1 MVKLTREEEGLD
13 PSCGLRVAVRGG
25 GCSGFEYVLDF
36 EPEPRADDVVLEY
49 DDLSV
54 FVDSV
59 SRRYLEGTTLDY
71 SLGMSGTGF
80 KFDNPAATGSCG
92 CGSSFTV

>member
-1 MVKLTREEEGLD
+1 MVKLTRDQDGLD
-13 PSCGLRVAVRGG
+13 PSCGLRVGVRDG

-36 EPEPRADDVVLEY
+36 EHEPRADDVVLEY
-49 DDLSV
+49 DDLRV

-59 SRRYLEGTTLDY
+59 SCRYLDGTTLDF